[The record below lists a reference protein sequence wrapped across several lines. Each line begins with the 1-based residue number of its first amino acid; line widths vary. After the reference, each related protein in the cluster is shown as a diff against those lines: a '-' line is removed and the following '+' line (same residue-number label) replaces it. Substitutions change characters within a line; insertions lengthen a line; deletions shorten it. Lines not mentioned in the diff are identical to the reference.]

1 MKIEHRFSFFIVQ
14 LAKKM
19 NDPNI
24 HALIFIFL
32 GIKEL
37 KMKKW
42 KSILF
47 CFQTY
52 KNEKWKSVVNFLF
65 FYDSKPKWN

>member
-47 CFQTY
+47 CFQT
-52 KNEKWKSVVNFLF
+52 
-65 FYDSKPKWN
+65 